1 MTSKR
6 RNNGRNKHGRG
17 AVKPVRCTNCSRC
30 CPKDKAIRKFV
41 VRNIV
46 EQAAVKD
53 IKDACV
59 FDSMFY
65 FSCIPLTSNNTCFFF
80 NSDYALPKLYAK
92 LYYCVSCAIH
102 SKIVHVRSREDRR
115 IRTPPPRF
123 GGAPRPQENQNNQAG
138 AQAGQAVRV

>member
-1 MTSKR
+1 MEGTSTAVEPSSPSVAPTAHAVAPR
-6 RNNGRNKHGRG
+6 TRPSESLSSGILSNKL
-17 AVKPVRCTNCSRC
+17 PSRISRTHAFLTVC
-30 CPKDKAIRKFV
+30 FTFLVYLFIAIT
-41 VRNIV
+41 
-46 EQAAVKD
+46 
-53 IKDACV
+53 C
-59 FDSMFY
+59 
-65 FSCIPLTSNNTCFFF
+65 CFFF